1 MLTGSLC
8 AVRHITA
15 ADLPAYIALLN
26 QMANRGPYFSQQFHS
41 PEALRREF
49 AATGFVTEE
58 RETLLVEDATGALA
72 GTISHFK
79 SRSPLAREIGY
90 RLLATEFAGRGLMS
104 EATALLCDYL
114 FRAFPYHRL
123 ELLMNPDN
131 RPSERIA
138 QKCGFSCEGTLRGL
152 FFTDGAVR
160 DAKIYRLLRTEW
172 AANGSVTA
180 GLQL

>member
-15 ADLPAYIALLN
+15 ADLPTYIALLN
-26 QMANRGPYFSQQFHS
+26 RMEHRGPYFSQQFHS

-49 AATGFVTEE
+49 AATGFVTED
-58 RETLLVEDATGALA
+58 RETLLVEDATGELA

-79 SRSPLAREIGY
+79 SRTPHARELGY
-90 RLLATEFAGRGLMS
+90 RLLAPTLAGRGLMT

-114 FRAFPYHRL
+114 FRAYPYHRL

-138 QKCGFSCEGTLRGL
+138 QKCGFTCEGTLRGL
-152 FFTDGAVR
+152 FFTDGEIR
-160 DAKIYRLLRTEW
+160 DARIYSLLRPEW
-172 AANGSVTA
+172 AARAPVTPWR
-180 GLQL
+180 QL